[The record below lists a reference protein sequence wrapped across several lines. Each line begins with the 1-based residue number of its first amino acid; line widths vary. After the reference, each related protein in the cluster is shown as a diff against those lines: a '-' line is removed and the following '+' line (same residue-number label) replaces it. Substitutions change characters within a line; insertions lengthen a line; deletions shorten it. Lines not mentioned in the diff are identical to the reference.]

1 MYPLMQQ
8 RFHDFLHCGQVL
20 AIWRETVENTD
31 TPFGAQ
37 EYAQLWSED
46 ECNGADVY
54 DGWVNP
60 KTDLCV
66 SIISG
71 GSTTGCSAPVSLSLN
86 CSATEDLYLR
96 IPPNW
101 QRRP

>member
-1 MYPLMQQ
+1 MQR
-8 RFHDFLHCGQVL
+8 RFHDFLHFGQVL

-60 KTDLCV
+60 STSLKLTCV
-66 SIISG
+66 
-71 GSTTGCSAPVSLSLN
+71 PLSFQVG
-86 CSATEDLYLR
+86 
-96 IPPNW
+96 
-101 QRRP
+101 QRADAVRR